1 MQKLVP
7 ALAGA
12 NIVLDMT
19 SATYATGGRGRHAH
33 VHGLVAARQRRAS
46 VL

>member
-7 ALAGA
+7 ALSAA
-12 NIVLDMT
+12 LMVLGMT
-19 SATYATGGRGRHAH
+19 SATYATGGGGRHAH